1 MFCLEYNAIGIFEEK
16 NSDNVFFTAGNA
28 TKVLFHVTVMS
39 LDTIG
44 NFMPVMPVM
53 MLMLMMIVM
62 MIIMML
68 AMDDVHHSQRCKMSQ
83 ISRIYLK
90 NLDLLRVKSYILQ
103 LWSFQ
108 AVKITDYTLKHTQA
122 FLCWS
127 HSSLLFCIHL

>member
-1 MFCLEYNAIGIFEEK
+1 MFCLKYNAIGTFEIFF
-16 NSDNVFFTAGNA
+16 SDNVFFTAGNA

-53 MLMLMMIVM
+53 MLVLM

-68 AMDDVHHSQRCKMSQ
+68 TINDVHHSQRCKMSQ

-103 LWSFQ
+103 L
-108 AVKITDYTLKHTQA
+108 
-122 FLCWS
+122 
-127 HSSLLFCIHL
+127 